1 MASETMAEVSLQPQ
15 TWNVLV
21 RNNWDLN
28 ALGATYEHA
37 TRSRYITVWLGC

>member
-28 ALGATYEHA
+28 DGATYEHA
-37 TRSRYITVWLGC
+37 TRYRDIMVWLGC